1 METFFPLKLRRLGEH
16 SAEHKAEG
24 TEISLMVTMGNSECA
39 TPRFLDPNN
48 LGYKRKN
55 TIHWMLV
62 QNIHSLLENLAQT
75 YKVLPSS
82 WHCNQVFKRP
92 LHCAIKAAALGLKET
107 W

>member
-1 METFFPLKLRRLGEH
+1 
-16 SAEHKAEG
+16 
-24 TEISLMVTMGNSECA
+24 MVTMGNSECA
-39 TPRFLDPNN
+39 TPRFSDPNN

-55 TIHWMLV
+55 TIYWMLV

-92 LHCAIKAAALGLKET
+92 LHCAIKAAASGLKET